1 MKILIFLLLF
11 LGDFI
16 EVYNELGNGSG
27 NNGTAAAASNTTT
40 SSSSE
45 PQPAG
50 AADSARYRQV
60 PDKKHKRDSVARF
73 FIPLFLVRNY
83 LCAPNEQDHKV
94 SRNFIFC
101 EDTVF
106 AKTCVCVVVDNEYF
120 VSACSR

>member
-50 AADSARYRQV
+50 AADSARYRHV
-60 PDKKHKRDSVARF
+60 PDKKH
-73 FIPLFLVRNY
+73 
-83 LCAPNEQDHKV
+83 
-94 SRNFIFC
+94 
-101 EDTVF
+101 
-106 AKTCVCVVVDNEYF
+106 
-120 VSACSR
+120 